1 MPQHALQPPVR
12 QPWDHVLC
20 GCDVHLGGAV
30 PGDVEEKAV
39 SAAASLGNAGLR
51 GCRGGGRGL
60 NVDCGCVWGLYGCEL
75 SGLLVPTSC
84 LRNYLDRQ
92 EVVDSAPDW
101 GVRGHVCQ
109 VESEG
114 GDV

>member
-1 MPQHALQPPVR
+1 MLTV
-12 QPWDHVLC
+12 
-20 GCDVHLGGAV
+20 G
-30 PGDVEEKAV
+30 
-39 SAAASLGNAGLR
+39 
-51 GCRGGGRGL
+51 
-60 NVDCGCVWGLYGCEL
+60 GLYGYEL

-84 LRNYLDRQ
+84 PRNYLNRQ
-92 EVVDSAPDW
+92 EVVDSATDW